1 MKKSI
6 IITASAVA
14 AIAAILC
21 LSTSC
26 KAKQNAK
33 AEPAFRTVIDHNG
46 ETAEIPNKI
55 NKIVIHQL
63 LPLPSVLCVFDGSA
77 DRLIGIP
84 PASMTAA
91 RGSLLEK
98 TFPRITTLSTEFTN
112 GSDLNIEAL
121 LSLEPDVV
129 FHGAG
134 PEVSKRLRDAGIRTV
149 GFSARKFNYD
159 CIVTFEKWIELLGQT
174 LDKEDKAAGIGEYG
188 RKVYND
194 IQSRL
199 AKVEE
204 KDKPRAM
211 ILFNYNDSALTVSGS
226 NFFGQYWLTS
236 TGAVNVAQD
245 LSGVAPVNMEQI
257 IQWDP
262 DIIYITNFS
271 PRMPEDLIENKV
283 AGHDW
288 SQIKAVKNKKVYKF
302 PLGMY
307 RWFPPASEVPLVLQW
322 LAKHNQPEIFKDLD
336 MNAETKKFYQKF
348 YQLNIDDEDIRTIYN
363 PSREAGK
370 YR

>member
-1 MKKSI
+1 M
-6 IITASAVA
+6 
-14 AIAAILC
+14 
-21 LSTSC
+21 
-26 KAKQNAK
+26 
-33 AEPAFRTVIDHNG
+33 
-46 ETAEIPNKI
+46 
-55 NKIVIHQL
+55 
-63 LPLPSVLCVFDGSA
+63 
-77 DRLIGIP
+77 
-84 PASMTAA
+84 
-91 RGSLLEK
+91 
-98 TFPRITTLSTEFTN
+98 
-112 GSDLNIEAL
+112 
-121 LSLEPDVV
+121 
-129 FHGAG
+129 
-134 PEVSKRLRDAGIRTV
+134 
-149 GFSARKFNYD
+149 
-159 CIVTFEKWIELLGQT
+159 GQT

-188 RKVYND
+188 RQVYND

-288 SQIKAVKNKKVYKF
+288 SQIKAVKNKKVYNFRWVCTAGSRPHRKF
-302 PLGMY
+302 PLCSNG
-307 RWFPPASEVPLVLQW
+307 LQ
-322 LAKHNQPEIFKDLD
+322 NTISR
-336 MNAETKKFYQKF
+336 KFLK
-348 YQLNIDDEDIRTIYN
+348 IWT
-363 PSREAGK
+363 
-370 YR
+370 